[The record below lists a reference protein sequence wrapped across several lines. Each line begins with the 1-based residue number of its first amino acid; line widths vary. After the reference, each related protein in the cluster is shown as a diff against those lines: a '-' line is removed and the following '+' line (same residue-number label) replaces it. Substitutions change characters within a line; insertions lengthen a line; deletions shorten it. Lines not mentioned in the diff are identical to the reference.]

1 MSTTL
6 PITQLIKLFIAD
18 QDVSELSKSL
28 YRRFITLFFQWVNA
42 NKLDY
47 NLLKRVDILQYKA
60 ELMEDKSPL
69 TVDSYL
75 TSVRKFY
82 KWAAFNG
89 YFDNIANGIK
99 SPRRYKGFKKQVL
112 TVDQVQQLLTSVD
125 RTTLKG
131 KRNYAILALLA
142 VRALR
147 TIELH
152 RANVGDIE
160 LMQGVKVLWLQRKN
174 HTSKDEYAEIDD
186 NVYDAIEEYLTARGN
201 IKDSEPLF
209 TSLSPSNRGQRMT
222 TRTYSGI
229 VKEQLRSIGIDD
241 KRITA
246 HSLRHTVATILIN
259 QGVSLYEV
267 QLYLGHSSPAIT
279 EIYTRMAE
287 QQQRLINSPSK
298 RLTKLY
304 NISPNKQPNEQ
315 ISGVTHSNSR
325 KLKES
330 TKNHQ
335 KEAI

>member
-6 PITQLIKLFIAD
+6 PVSKLIKLFIAD

-28 YRRFITLFFQWVNA
+28 YKRQITIFFRWVNA
-42 NKLDY
+42 SNLDY
-47 NLLKRVDILQYKA
+47 NLLKRVDILNYKA
-60 ELMEDKSPL
+60 DLMADKSPL

-75 TSVRKFY
+75 TAVRKFY
-82 KWAAFNG
+82 KWAAFNSH
-89 YFDNIANGIK
+89 FDNIANGIK

-112 TVDQVQQLLTSVD
+112 TIDQVQQLLTSVN

-131 KRNYAILALLA
+131 KRNYAILTLLA

-174 HTSKDEYAEIDD
+174 HTSKDEYAELADE
-186 NVYDAIEEYLTARGN
+186 VYDVIEEYLTARGN

-246 HSLRHTVATILIN
+246 HSLRHTVAATLIN
-259 QGVSLYEV
+259 QGVSLYDV
-267 QLYLGHSSPAIT
+267 QLYMGHASPAVT

-287 QQQRLINSPSK
+287 QQQRLENSPGK
-298 RLTKLY
+298 QLTGLF
-304 NISPNKQPNEQ
+304 NISPNKPL
-315 ISGVTHSNSR
+315 SGDICGVSRTNTR

-330 TKNHQ
+330 NQTHQ